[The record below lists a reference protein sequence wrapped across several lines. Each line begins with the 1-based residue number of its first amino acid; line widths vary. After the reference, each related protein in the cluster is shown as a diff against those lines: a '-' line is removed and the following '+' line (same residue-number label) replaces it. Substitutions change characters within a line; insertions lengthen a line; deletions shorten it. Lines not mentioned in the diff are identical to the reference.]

1 MKCFDTPSC
10 TSLNMASAE
19 DEDGTFWCE
28 LLFDNIF
35 NKSQNFK
42 QNSTSRHVKK
52 WTPCINAPCQNGG
65 SCMPNYNDESY
76 TCFCRAGFG
85 GDDCQIGCHAN
96 WTLFNNHCYKY
107 FQDHLRGYSEAKAQC
122 KTFGA
127 FLVTVH
133 SKEENDYLWSLFSPS
148 GHAVWAGGNDE
159 QVEGSWVWE
168 DGVAW
173 GSFVFWNRGEP
184 NGGSR
189 ENCISMRHQ
198 DGKWNDLHCTTLSY
212 YICKN

>member
-1 MKCFDTPSC
+1 MKCYEF
-10 TSLNMASAE
+10 L
-19 DEDGTFWCE
+19 
-28 LLFDNIF
+28 
-35 NKSQNFK
+35 
-42 QNSTSRHVKK
+42 
-52 WTPCINAPCQNGG
+52 
-65 SCMPNYNDESY
+65 
-76 TCFCRAGFG
+76 
-85 GDDCQIGCHAN
+85 GCHAN

-212 YICKN
+212 YICKNWHNNCLNLRCTEVSATHTFYSTACLLIV